1 MSNNLNKNEQ
11 FLKKPTKVLLITI
24 GTFFIGV
31 GVVGI
36 FIPIL
41 PTTPFL
47 LISAAL
53 YARSSKKFYDWL
65 INNKIFGKYI
75 KNYREGKGI
84 PLKLK
89 IITIAF
95 LWITIGCSAIFAIDI
110 FWVRVM
116 LVVIAIGVTIH
127 IIKISPIDKSK
138 TGLSD

>member
-11 FLKKPTKVLLITI
+11 ILRKPIKVLLISI
-24 GTFFIGV
+24 GTFFIGIAI
-31 GVVGI
+31 VGI
-36 FIPIL
+36 FVPIL